1 MRRRRGRDGNG
12 ADDDPQ
18 LTARDVD
25 AVKQPRRLAFGR
37 GPMPPGVRLELR
49 TGALADELA
58 ALAEEGVQSLLLEG
72 GATLAESFLRE
83 DLVDKVMLFVA
94 PTIGRNG
101 PAFAPELLAPV
112 QLRRFTAERV
122 GDDLLLG
129 GYVHEP

>member
-1 MRRRRGRDGNG
+1 
-12 ADDDPQ
+12 
-18 LTARDVD
+18 
-25 AVKQPRRLAFGR
+25 
-37 GPMPPGVRLELR
+37 MPPGVRLELR

-72 GATLAESFLRE
+72 GPTLGESFLRE

-101 PAFAPELLAPV
+101 PVFAPELLAPV
-112 QLRRFTAERV
+112 PLRRFTAEQV

>member
-1 MRRRRGRDGNG
+1 
-12 ADDDPQ
+12 
-18 LTARDVD
+18 
-25 AVKQPRRLAFGR
+25 
-37 GPMPPGVRLELR
+37 MPPGVRLVLR

-101 PAFAPELLAPV
+101 PAFAPELLALV
-112 QLRRFTAERV
+112 QLRRFRAERV